1 MFINSIALL
10 QEFWSIN
17 KMLDLY
23 TSHHLSSFF
32 SFYSPFTFQKFNSYL
47 ALSNP
52 LCSQVFSVKQ
62 WSSHSSSSDD
72 LVNEILLP
80 YPKIFKHNYFWCPNH
95 MHRRSLQEQFKKH
108 LKIDDLKSGTT
119 CLWQWRAAQ
128 PRLNIFGY
136 DLLSW
141 VGLNCDGE
149 IKTIQSLSSNWSMT
163 ETGPHHLPKISVS
176 GLLYC
181 LAYSWERVYR
191 NGCVFQR

>member
-17 KMLDLY
+17 KMLYLY

-80 YPKIFKHNYFWCPNH
+80 YHCDPRFSSTIIFGA
-95 MHRRSLQEQFKKH
+95 Q
-108 LKIDDLKSGTT
+108 TT
-119 CLWQWRAAQ
+119 CTGEVFRNSLRNIWKLLTSSQA
-128 PRLNIFGY
+128 PR
-136 DLLSW
+136 
-141 VGLNCDGE
+141 
-149 IKTIQSLSSNWSMT
+149 
-163 ETGPHHLPKISVS
+163 VS
-176 GLLYC
+176 GSEEQHSPDWIFLVMIC
-181 LAYSWERVYR
+181 LAEWA
-191 NGCVFQR
+191 